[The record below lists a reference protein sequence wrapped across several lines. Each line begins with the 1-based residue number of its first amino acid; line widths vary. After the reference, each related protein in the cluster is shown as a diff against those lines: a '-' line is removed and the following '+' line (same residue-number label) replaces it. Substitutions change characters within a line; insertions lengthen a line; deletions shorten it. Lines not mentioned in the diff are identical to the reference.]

1 MAFETE
7 TFGKCSCAMLI
18 GIDNAVGRISG
29 HIVQYNLARPVP
41 FDNPGELVLR
51 IEEIC
56 RYLEG
61 GDQPR
66 AGTAAAGFRTMDGKC
81 RKKIYLLPEKYRQL
95 RDLSAGQK
103 LPGNILTRETF
114 YLEVIGRQHMSL
126 QGRLKGRRTRSQYV
140 YFRSAL
146 ELMAMICQ
154 LETKPEDEERHA
166 APGRKAEIE
175 AKQGI
180 RAAGRESGR

>member
-7 TFGKCSCAMLI
+7 KFGKCSCAMLI
-18 GIDNAVGRISG
+18 GIDNTVGRISG

-81 RKKIYLLPEKYRQL
+81 RKKIYFLPEKYRQL
-95 RDLSAGQK
+95 RDLSAGQR
-103 LPGNILTRETF
+103 LPRNILTRETF

-154 LETKPEDEERHA
+154 PEKKPEDEERHT
-166 APGRKAEIE
+166 APGRKAGIE
-175 AKQGI
+175 AEQGI
-180 RAAGRESGR
+180 RAAGCEPGR